1 MSQAW
6 MIASGKGG
14 VGKTAVTAA
23 LGAALSKTDL
33 SCAVLDADM
42 GLRNLDILLG
52 LENYVVY
59 DVLDVIR
66 KDCKLKQ
73 ALIQDRK
80 NPSLALVP
88 ASQMGNPGDLKESSL
103 GSVVKKLKKRFSYV
117 LLDAPAGIGPS
128 LTPILQSADHTLLVT
143 TPDDIA
149 IRDAE
154 RLISLLE
161 ENDKPRPMLIVNRV
175 YPDLVRKGKMY
186 SPRTVSNILDVP
198 LLGYIPNDI
207 EVIHAMNRH
216 ETFMETDCPAS
227 RAMRR
232 ICRRFMGEY
241 VPMPELEKKR
251 SFFDRFRKEEIAP

>member
-14 VGKTAVTAA
+14 VGKTTITAA
-23 LGAALSKTDL
+23 LGAALSKADL
-33 SCAVLDADM
+33 SCAVLDADI
-42 GLRNLDILLG
+42 GLRNLDLLLG

-73 ALIQDRK
+73 ALIQDHK

-88 ASQMGNPGDLKESSL
+88 ASQMGKPADLKENAL
-103 GSVVKKLKKRFSYV
+103 GNVVKKLKKRFSYV
-117 LLDAPAGIGPS
+117 FLDAPAGLGQS
-128 LTPILQSADHTLLVT
+128 LMPVLHSADHTLLIT
-143 TPDDIA
+143 TPDDVA

-175 YPDLVRKGKMY
+175 YPELVRNGKMY

-198 LLGYIPNDI
+198 LLGYIPNDM
-207 EVIHAMNRH
+207 EVMHAMNRH

-227 RAMRR
+227 RAMKR
-232 ICRRFMGEY
+232 ICRRFTGEY
-241 VPMPELEKKR
+241 VPMPELEKSKG
-251 SFFDRFRKEEIAP
+251 FFRRFRKEEGIF